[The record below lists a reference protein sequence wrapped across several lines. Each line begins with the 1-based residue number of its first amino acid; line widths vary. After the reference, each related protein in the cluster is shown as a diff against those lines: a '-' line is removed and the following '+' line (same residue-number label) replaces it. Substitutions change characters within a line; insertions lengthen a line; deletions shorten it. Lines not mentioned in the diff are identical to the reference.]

1 MPREEG
7 HALSDLGSR
16 AEYALLAA
24 TDLAV
29 NYKPGSPVKVQDIA
43 RRTGAPEKYLG
54 QILLRL
60 KKQALVRSAQG
71 PSGGYCL
78 MRQPELISAAE
89 VMEAVSAGADGRRR
103 RRPAAGAYGQ
113 ALDWLKADME
123 EARRGLLSRVTL
135 ADLAR
140 RAQIPQ

>member
-1 MPREEG
+1 M
-7 HALSDLGSR
+7 SDLGSR

-24 TDLAV
+24 MDLAA

-60 KKQALVRSAQG
+60 KKRALVSSAQG

-78 MRQPELISAAE
+78 MRRPELISAAE

-123 EARRGLLSRVTL
+123 DARRGLLSRVTL
-135 ADLAR
+135 ADFAR
-140 RAQIPQ
+140 RAQTSQ